1 MGVLLRG
8 AGRAGTA
15 SRHGW
20 RGTCGQRRATLPARA
35 VRALGACLGVRPEFR
50 ASPLPEAL
58 PVAGAL
64 RVPGVCGGSARGAEA
79 SLCSPGADVQPRRV
93 QTRSTASRDVAEG
106 GAWRVTELR
115 RAWGAELWGRR
126 GRGGPQQGAAREQR
140 RADGQRERRGAGAGP
155 AHAVGAGG
163 AGPAGSQGGAPVRA
177 PRGPGGPCA
186 RPRPGRCEKQ
196 TPPKSLTDRH
206 RSAGP
211 SRGPPL
217 GDCSPRGQQPHV
229 PGVVRNDR
237 PSEQM
242 AWTPATHTFLQA
254 EAGVSGEQAAP

>member
-8 AGRAGTA
+8 AGRAGAA

-20 RGTCGQRRATLPARA
+20 RGTCGERRATLPARA

-58 PVAGAL
+58 PVTGAL

-115 RAWGAELWGRR
+115 RAWGAE
-126 GRGGPQQGAAREQR
+126 
-140 RADGQRERRGAGAGP
+140 
-155 AHAVGAGG
+155 
-163 AGPAGSQGGAPVRA
+163 
-177 PRGPGGPCA
+177 
-186 RPRPGRCEKQ
+186 
-196 TPPKSLTDRH
+196 
-206 RSAGP
+206 
-211 SRGPPL
+211 
-217 GDCSPRGQQPHV
+217 
-229 PGVVRNDR
+229 
-237 PSEQM
+237 
-242 AWTPATHTFLQA
+242 
-254 EAGVSGEQAAP
+254 

>member
-20 RGTCGQRRATLPARA
+20 RGTCGERRATLPARA

-115 RAWGAELWGRR
+115 RAWGADCGGAEGGVGLSKARR
-126 GRGGPQQGAAREQR
+126 GSSARQTGRGNGEARVRGRHTRSGLGVRGLPEA
-140 RADGQRERRGAGAGP
+140 RAGLPSARPEARV
-155 AHAVGAGG
+155 AHA
-163 AGPAGSQGGAPVRA
+163 
-177 PRGPGGPCA
+177 RGPGRGAVRSRRRPSPSRTGIGQRVPAGALRSATA
-186 RPRPGRCEKQ
+186 RLGDSSPTCQGWSGTTGLRSRWPGRRPH
-196 TPPKSLTDRH
+196 TPSCRQ
-206 RSAGP
+206 R
-211 SRGPPL
+211 
-217 GDCSPRGQQPHV
+217 QV
-229 PGVVRNDR
+229 
-237 PSEQM
+237 
-242 AWTPATHTFLQA
+242 
-254 EAGVSGEQAAP
+254 